1 MQNSDYYAKYYSE
14 SSFWEKVKKFS
25 KKAGVK
31 VIDPALL
38 LYNVFTD
45 SQVNPKIR
53 LYIGAGLGYFIL
65 PTDLIPDF
73 APILGFTD
81 DLSLLLMTLNHVR
94 KNITDAHCTKARETL
109 TRWFSKISEEQLLAI
124 DEKIQQ
130 DN

>member
-1 MQNSDYYAKYYSE
+1 MQNSDYYTKYYSE

-31 VIDPALL
+31 VIYPALL

-65 PTDLIPDF
+65 PVDLIPDF

-81 DLSLLLMTLNHVR
+81 DLSVLLMTLNHVR
-94 KNITDAHCTKARETL
+94 KNITDAHRAKARETL